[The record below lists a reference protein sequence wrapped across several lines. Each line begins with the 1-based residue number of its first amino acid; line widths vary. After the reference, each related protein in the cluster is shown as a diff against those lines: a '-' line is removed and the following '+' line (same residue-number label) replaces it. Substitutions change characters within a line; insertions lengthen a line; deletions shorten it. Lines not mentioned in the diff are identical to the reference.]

1 MSRLCRSR
9 PVGGKVPIV
18 ASALSLIARLA
29 LSPPPKHKCAMT
41 DDRSFKDF
49 VRWATTPPQAY
60 LVYAIA
66 LVLIWAGS
74 FYAGTLSPKKPP
86 PAPPSQTTA
95 PHS

>member
-1 MSRLCRSR
+1 M
-9 PVGGKVPIV
+9 
-18 ASALSLIARLA
+18 A
-29 LSPPPKHKCAMT
+29 

-60 LVYAIA
+60 LVYVIA

-86 PAPPSQTTA
+86 PAPSSQVTA

>member
-1 MSRLCRSR
+1 M
-9 PVGGKVPIV
+9 
-18 ASALSLIARLA
+18 A
-29 LSPPPKHKCAMT
+29 

-60 LVYAIA
+60 LVYVIA

-86 PAPPSQTTA
+86 PSQATA